1 MNSKNTKRALVSSAL
16 AVLVC
21 IAMLIGTTFA
31 WFTDTASTS
40 VNKIVSGKLDVL
52 LEYAVSWDADGNPTE
67 WKDAK
72 DQSLEFKKAAAG
84 EAVLWEPGCTYEL
97 PELRVSNAG
106 NLALKYKVNITGIKG
121 SAKLNEVIEWTI
133 GDVALGTEQHLAVG
147 GENEFTV
154 KGHMLESAGNDYMNL
169 TIDGIGITVVATQDT
184 VESDSFGKT
193 YDADAL
199 KSEYAQKRV
208 GVQTQGDR
216 SLIKRLR
223 KPSEKR
229 YLKSLGVAT
238 TEGIGLGLLGIGL
251 PDIPILIGNM
261 IRTCTVSAQSHGLNT
276 DRTDEQVYMLR
287 LIRLAAM
294 PTDERRAA
302 NRQLDAL
309 GEAIDAGT
317 EAHFDL
323 EEEMRLTSERLS
335 MTLLFSRFVMGLPVV
350 GVAGGLYNPVIVSQ
364 LHQLAEVKYEAR
376 LLKRVK
382 ADLVRQH
389 HNENH

>member
-1 MNSKNTKRALVSSAL
+1 MADYKDRLVTINYEL
-16 AVLVC
+16 RDC
-21 IAMLIGTTFA
+21 
-31 WFTDTASTS
+31 
-40 VNKIVSGKLDVL
+40 KEKEERL
-52 LEYAVSWDADGNPTE
+52 LFEDPFW
-67 WKDAK
+67 
-72 DQSLEFKKAAAG
+72 KKAMAAR
-84 EAVLWEPGCTYEL
+84 T
-97 PELRVSNAG
+97 G
-106 NLALKYKVNITGIKG
+106 NLRAKIEEKIPEKLEETLNTAFNAAFKMVFQEGKILIK
-121 SAKLNEVIEWTI
+121 
-133 GDVALGTEQHLAVG
+133 
-147 GENEFTV
+147 
-154 KGHMLESAGNDYMNL
+154 
-169 TIDGIGITVVATQDT
+169 
-184 VESDSFGKT
+184 KT

-302 NRQLDAL
+302 NRPVSY
-309 GEAIDAGT
+309 T
-317 EAHFDL
+317 H
-323 EEEMRLTSERLS
+323 LT
-335 MTLLFSRFVMGLPVV
+335 LPT
-350 GVAGGLYNPVIVSQ
+350 NS
-364 LHQLAEVKYEAR
+364 
-376 LLKRVK
+376 
-382 ADLVRQH
+382 LV
-389 HNENH
+389 

>member
-1 MNSKNTKRALVSSAL
+1 M
-16 AVLVC
+16 
-21 IAMLIGTTFA
+21 
-31 WFTDTASTS
+31 
-40 VNKIVSGKLDVL
+40 
-52 LEYAVSWDADGNPTE
+52 
-67 WKDAK
+67 
-72 DQSLEFKKAAAG
+72 
-84 EAVLWEPGCTYEL
+84 
-97 PELRVSNAG
+97 
-106 NLALKYKVNITGIKG
+106 
-121 SAKLNEVIEWTI
+121 
-133 GDVALGTEQHLAVG
+133 
-147 GENEFTV
+147 
-154 KGHMLESAGNDYMNL
+154 
-169 TIDGIGITVVATQDT
+169 
-184 VESDSFGKT
+184 
-193 YDADAL
+193 
-199 KSEYAQKRV
+199 
-208 GVQTQGDR
+208 QTQGDR

-251 PDIPILIGNM
+251 PDIPVLIGNM

-294 PTDERRAA
+294 PTDERRTA